1 VVEKIVGLRKHYH
14 FGPAKIAMCLAR
26 YHDLTISTSGVW
38 RILKRLQLNR
48 LPASQRYRRHSIR
61 WKRYEKQRPGPV
73 APGGTGGLC
82 RCGVQ
87 WAELA
92 ERPAVRAQVVDKL
105 PFKVER
111 MSSGGYGAG
120 RDPDGHGG
128 DLYEGYVTL
137 DNGAPVRDKE
147 RLIVSP
153 LPHGEYTFEAYTLS
167 GADGSEQDLDA
178 QTVTVR

>member
-1 VVEKIVGLRKHYH
+1 MEKIVWLRKHYH
-14 FGPAKIAMCLAR
+14 FGPAKIAMCWPATR
-26 YHDLTISTSGVW
+26 PDDLDVCVW

-73 APGGTGGLC
+73 AAGGTGGLC

-87 WAELA
+87 WAELE

-111 MSSGGYGAG
+111 ISSGGYGAG
-120 RDPDGHGG
+120 RDPDGHRG

-137 DNGAPVRDKE
+137 HNGAPVRDK
-147 RLIVSP
+147 
-153 LPHGEYTFEAYTLS
+153 G
-167 GADGSEQDLDA
+167 G
-178 QTVTVR
+178 